1 MTEQIGDKL
10 AQNFFGTG
18 QRGGGGVGGWG
29 QVNF

>member
-18 QRGGGGVGGWG
+18 QRGGGVWGGG
-29 QVNF
+29 GK